1 MDIVDLEEK
10 NRFFKKIKIKN
21 KYFFKK
27 KKLLNLMEDENFLNF
42 CDEFFTNYYFD
53 YSEYK
58 NISYYNLIINLN
70 YFDINIYL
78 EDRDD
83 FYNKI
88 VINYIY
94 FDKLYELNCLSLS
107 EEFKLIKEK
116 HNIINKNIY
125 YYDKNWEFIK
135 RNEYEFSLHVK
146 LTYIKTLYENI
157 VLLSLP
163 FNDVNIDIVN
173 KLKKEFFTFGVI
185 NYYEIYNEY
194 IPFSDEGLYCGIKI
208 IENELLLF
216 ATTIDK
222 TQLRYYGIEIN
233 NIIYNFNF
241 FYDIDID
248 VWDYKEYRVLVENF
262 FKYKKFRLYKNINLN
277 IFDFEFYF
285 FYERN
290 PFNTISLD
298 IKKININ
305 LIFIINQ
312 NNIFINEDKNKF
324 YFFKDN

>member
-1 MDIVDLEEK
+1 MYDMS
-10 NRFFKKIKIKN
+10 FKIIYDKIIIK
-21 KYFFKK
+21 
-27 KKLLNLMEDENFLNF
+27 
-42 CDEFFTNYYFD
+42 
-53 YSEYK
+53 
-58 NISYYNLIINLN
+58 
-70 YFDINIYL
+70 YL
-78 EDRDD
+78 
-83 FYNKI
+83 
-88 VINYIY
+88 Y
-94 FDKLYELNCLSLS
+94 FDKIYNLNCLSLN
-107 EEFKLIKEK
+107 EETRLIKEN
-116 HNIINKNIY
+116 HNIINKDIY
-125 YYDKNWEFIK
+125 FYDKSWKFIK
-135 RNEYEFSLHVK
+135 KNEYELSLYNK
-146 LTYIKTLYENI
+146 LSYLKRFYGNI

-163 FNDVNIDIVN
+163 FDDVNIDIVN

-194 IPFSDEGLYCGIKI
+194 VSFSDEGLYCGIKI

-222 TQLRYYGIEIN
+222 TQLRYYGIEVN

-248 VWDYKEYRVLVENF
+248 ILDYKEYKDLVENF
-262 FKYKKFRLYKNINLN
+262 FKYKKFKLYKNINLN
-277 IFDFEFYF
+277 IFNFDFYF
-285 FYERN
+285 FYEKN
-290 PFNTISLD
+290 PFKIISLD